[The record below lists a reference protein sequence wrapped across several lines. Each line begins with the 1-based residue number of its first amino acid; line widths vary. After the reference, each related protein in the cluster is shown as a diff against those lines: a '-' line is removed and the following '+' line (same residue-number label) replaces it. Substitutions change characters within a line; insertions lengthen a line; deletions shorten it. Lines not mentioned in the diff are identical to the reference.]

1 MRGEVL
7 TGIERR
13 RRWSVAQKLAV
24 VRASWVPGARVAEVA
39 RRFEVTR
46 QQIYDWRAAVRRGD
60 LVDVAAGPG
69 FVELV
74 ASGEPVPM
82 VGAGMASDASPP
94 GSIVEIGLAHGR
106 SLRLPSSLPAAEV
119 QRLIRAVEGA

>member
-24 VRASWVPGARVAEVA
+24 VRASWGSGARVAEVA
-39 RRFEVTR
+39 RKFGVTR
-46 QQIYDWRAAVRRGD
+46 QQIYDWRAAARRGD
-60 LVDVAAGPG
+60 LVDVGAGPG

-74 ASGEPVPM
+74 ASAASVPM
-82 VGAGMASDASPP
+82 VGARMASDASPP
-94 GSIVEIGLAHGR
+94 DSIVEIGLPHGR
-106 SLRLPSSLPAAEV
+106 SLRLPSSLPTAELR
-119 QRLIRAVEGA
+119 RLIRAVEGA